1 LCTRPSR
8 MEMTWAQ
15 VRRQEARALE
25 LSRHARRCSPA
36 GAAAGTEASCLLL
49 GAGTSWR
56 PGRASLVWLEG
67 ALQALDSELRER
79 YGPGAG
85 IVYCRGPYLEELR
98 RVADAAGAGAVY
110 YSRRHEPAQTVR
122 SPPRSTTLLCRRCSG
137 SGPRPS
143 KFPCATAPKLCRHGA
158 GHG

>member
-1 LCTRPSR
+1 

-25 LSRHARRCSPA
+25 LARHARRCSPA

-49 GAGTSWR
+49 VAGTSWR

-85 IVYCRGPYLEELR
+85 IVYCVTVPTAELEF
-98 RVADAAGAGAVY
+98 A
-110 YSRRHEPAQTVR
+110 
-122 SPPRSTTLLCRRCSG
+122 
-137 SGPRPS
+137 
-143 KFPCATAPKLCRHGA
+143 
-158 GHG
+158 